1 LFSEELEKVED
12 SMREAG
18 LRELMDDRSR
28 PLEEF
33 DQAYTELAVI
43 NRRLGGIRAIERFLP
58 AADSLLVLDVA
69 AGGCDIGDAIAGRLR
84 RVVSLDLNPMGLR
97 RTQHT
102 VPVVGDAL
110 SLPFAD
116 STFDAVICSLSFHHL
131 RDAECVQVLREMWRT
146 SRNCVLVNDL
156 RRHPV
161 AYASIWIL
169 ARLFSKSV
177 MVRHDGPVSVRRA
190 FHDEE
195 LLEIARHAGV
205 GAQVH
210 RSFPF
215 RLVLAAQK

>member
-1 LFSEELEKVED
+1 
-12 SMREAG
+12 
-18 LRELMDDRSR
+18 
-28 PLEEF
+28 
-33 DQAYTELAVI
+33 
-43 NRRLGGIRAIERFLP
+43 
-58 AADSLLVLDVA
+58 
-69 AGGCDIGDAIAGRLR
+69 
-84 RVVSLDLNPMGLR
+84 MGLR
-97 RTQHT
+97 RTKRT
-102 VPVVGDAL
+102 VPVVGDGL
-110 SLPFAD
+110 RLPFAD

-146 SRNCVLVNDL
+146 SRSCVLVNDL

-169 ARLFSKSV
+169 SRLFSKSA

-195 LLEIARHAGV
+195 LLEIARSAGMP
-205 GAQVH
+205 AQVH